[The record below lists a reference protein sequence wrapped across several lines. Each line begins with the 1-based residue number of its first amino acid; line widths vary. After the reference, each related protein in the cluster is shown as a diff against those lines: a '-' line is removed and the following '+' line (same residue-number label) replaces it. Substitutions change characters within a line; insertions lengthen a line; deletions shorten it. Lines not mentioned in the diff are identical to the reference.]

1 MKSVLLVPSD
11 VPDLLQAMSFA
22 FLAAVTSLPSER
34 CANKKQA
41 QVELFPKHAKEILT
55 FILQNLIALIFHQ
68 CLNTNNIYKLH
79 SKTCRMVKVR
89 KTMKILQN
97 LTALK

>member
-11 VPDLLQAMSFA
+11 VPDLLQATSFA
-22 FLAAVTSLPSER
+22 FLAAVTSLPSEH

-41 QVELFPKHAKEILT
+41 QVEFFPKYAKEMLT
-55 FILQNLIALIFHQ
+55 FIFQNSIALIFHQ
-68 CLNTNNIYKLH
+68 FLNTNIYKLH
-79 SKTCRMVKVR
+79 NKMVKVR
-89 KTMKILQN
+89 KTIQILQN